1 MNETSCIILGRDC
14 LRHGVLITHI
24 TIPVVQLCE
33 LRNAVVSERQRFNQM
48 VNSKQSTGI
57 AVYYVSMVAGGLSA
71 YATR

>member
-48 VNSKQSTGI
+48 VNRQTKHRHT
-57 AVYYVSMVAGGLSA
+57 VVCDGGWW
-71 YATR
+71 T